1 MSNRSDIMN
10 FVRRFSPVTIVI
22 IMILVQV
29 VESLVVIFS
38 DTRRSGLIYL
48 FVLNVVITLIL
59 LSQTRNYQLRRQDFI
74 RKIND
79 EAENSL
85 NATLDNMPIGVIRF
99 NEQTFEPEWF
109 NPFVDMIFKGNDK
122 VINRDD
128 IKLILKK
135 VSEDQYINLGN
146 QKYVAEL
153 DNEKNLIYL
162 IDATKEVAFK
172 SEFNDSR
179 AVIGSISV
187 DNYDDATDLIT
198 DSGRTA
204 INSFISGFLEEF
216 ADKYGIYLRRINS
229 SRHYFFCDYR
239 ILEKMIND
247 KFSVLNDFRKSSAEK
262 NIPLTLSIGVSYGWN
277 DFPAIGKVAMNNLE
291 LAQVR
296 GGDQVVLRENT
307 AQARPTYFGGNS
319 ESRTQKSRTRAR
331 AISTALRTIIAE
343 AEDVFIVGHK
353 FTDMDAL
360 GAAVAMKAFA
370 NMCGKEAFVVYDVE
384 QLLPD
389 VKRAIDKMNESSDG
403 YTHIIRLET
412 AKNLKKNNSLLIM
425 VDHSKT
431 SQTLNLDFYNSF
443 EKVVVIDH
451 HRRDDDFPE
460 QALLSYIESS
470 ASSASELTVEIL
482 QFHDNDRRKMSTI
495 EASIVL
501 AGIAMDTKNFTK
513 ATTERTFEAAAYL
526 RSRGADNDLIKMIM
540 ATDFEK
546 YKKVNEIVLNSQ
558 IVLPGITIGLGLG
571 NQKYDNITTA
581 KAADTMLEM
590 AGITAAFAITH
601 HANGFISISARSRNG
616 FNVQT
621 MMEKMG
627 GGGHFN
633 NAATQIYEKNIGEVK
648 TDLLEL
654 LKEREN
660 EK

>member
-1 MSNRSDIMN
+1 MN
-10 FVRRFSPVTIVI
+10 FVRQFSPLTIII
-22 IMILVQV
+22 IMISVQIIETLVMV
-29 VESLVVIFS
+29 FS
-38 DTRRSGLIYL
+38 DTRWSGLIYL
-48 FVLNVVITLIL
+48 FILNLVITLLL
-59 LSQTRNYQLRRQDFI
+59 LSQTRSYQLRRQDFI
-74 RKIND
+74 REIND

-99 NEQTFEPEWF
+99 NKQTFEPEWF
-109 NPFVDMIFKGNDK
+109 NPFVDMIFKGNAK
-122 VINRDD
+122 VLHRED
-128 IKLILKK
+128 IQHILKNAND
-135 VSEDQYINLGN
+135 DQYISIGS

-153 DNEKNLIYL
+153 DADKSLIYL
-162 IDATKEVAFK
+162 IDATKEVTFK

-198 DSGRTA
+198 DSGRTT
-204 INSFISGFLEEF
+204 INSFISTFLEEF
-216 ADKYGIYLRRINS
+216 ADKYGVYIRRINS

-239 ILEKMIND
+239 ILEKMIQD
-247 KFSVLNDFRKSSAEK
+247 KFSVLKEFREQSAQKE
-262 NIPLTLSIGVSYGWN
+262 IPLTLSIGVAYGWN
-277 DFPAIGKVAMNNLE
+277 DFPAIGKVALNNLE

-307 AQARPTYFGGNS
+307 PQSRPIYFGGNS

-360 GAAVAMKAFA
+360 GAGVAMKAFA
-370 NMCGKEAFVVYDVE
+370 NMTGKEAFVVYDPD

-389 VKRAIDKMNESSDG
+389 VKRAIDKMNESADG
-403 YTHIIRLET
+403 FTHIIRLET
-412 AKNLKKNNSLLIM
+412 ALELKKKNSLLIM
-425 VDHSKT
+425 VDHSKI
-431 SQTLNLDFYNSF
+431 SQTLNLDFYKSF
-443 EKVVVIDH
+443 EKLVVIDH

-482 QFHDNDRRKMSTI
+482 QFHDNKRRKMSTI

-513 ATTERTFEAAAYL
+513 ATTARTFEAAAYL

-546 YKKVNEIVLNSQ
+546 YKMVNEIVLNSQ
-558 IVLPGITIGLGLG
+558 LLLPGIVVGRGLPS
-571 NQKYDNITTA
+571 QKYDNISTA
-581 KAADTMLEM
+581 KAADTLLEM
-590 AGITAAFAITH
+590 AGITAAFTITQH
-601 HANGFISISARSRNG
+601 TNGFVSVSARSRNG

-621 MMEKMG
+621 IMEKMG

-633 NAATQIYEKNIGEVK
+633 NAATQIYEKTIEEVQV
-648 TDLLEL
+648 DLLEL